1 MAEQGQDSR
10 IKPAGRKGLPKA
22 RQESSEAAPNG
33 VAGNGAVGNG
43 ASQTNGAQANGAAK
57 QNGHARAATQAERT
71 ARLPAEPDGL
81 TQALR
86 ALFRATPSWL
96 TSMVV
101 HVVVLLILGLL
112 TLPGPA
118 ADEFGKLISSVTA
131 TEVAP
136 MEDLSSNKLDPGSPT
151 GSLDSTSTTE
161 ALFSNDSAT
170 ISNSVSSPFNDP
182 TPAPPLAGP
191 IGLENV
197 GKGRDGFFAP
207 AGKGTMSGNGPIGG
221 RGATAR
227 QKRGY
232 GATDESL
239 AAVARA
245 LKWLAEHQLP
255 DGSWSF
261 DHRLSPKCGGKCGN
275 PGALKDQ
282 RFASTGLALMSF
294 LGAGQTHKEGEYKKN
309 VYNGIGWLV
318 RNMNP
323 KSGQMYRPGEQMYAH
338 GIATIALCEACGM
351 TNDKSLLGPA
361 KAAIGFILSAQ
372 DPNGGGWRYEP
383 RQPGDTSVVGWQLM
397 ALKSAKF
404 AYIKIPPQTIA
415 GVNNFLNS
423 VQTESGARY
432 GYDRPGDG
440 PATTAIGLLCRMYL
454 GWKKD
459 NGSLARGV
467 QNIGQMGF
475 SPNNVY
481 YNYYASQVMRQWEGP
496 EWDKWNKAMQQEL
509 IGKQSANGHE
519 TGSWFFKDDGL
530 GGPQGGRHYH
540 TCINCMTL
548 EVPYRYLPLYK
559 AKASEDDFDE

>member
-1 MAEQGQDSR
+1 VPRSAD
-10 IKPAGRKGLPKA
+10 
-22 RQESSEAAPNG
+22 
-33 VAGNGAVGNG
+33 NGATSG
-43 ASQTNGAQANGAAK
+43 ATNGAAK
-57 QNGHARAATQAERT
+57 NGQAKAAAQADRVLQMPDEPSGLAHAIK
-71 ARLPAEPDGL
+71 
-81 TQALR
+81 

-101 HVVVLLILGLL
+101 HVVVLLILGVL
-112 TLPGPA
+112 TIPGPA
-118 ADEFGKLISSVTA
+118 ADEIGKLVSNMAA

-136 MEDLSSNKLDPGSPT
+136 MEDLDSNMLEPGSPT
-151 GSLDSTSTTE
+151 GAIDSTSTTE
-161 ALFSNDSAT
+161 AVFSNDMAT
-170 ISNSVSSPFNDP
+170 VSNSVSSPFNDP
-182 TPAPPLAGP
+182 NPAPPLAGP

-207 AGKGTMSGNGPIGG
+207 AGKGTMHGNGAIGG

-227 QKRGY
+227 QRRGY
-232 GATDESL
+232 GATDESE

-275 PGALKDQ
+275 PGSLKDQ

-294 LGAGQTHKEGEYKKN
+294 LGAGQTHKDGEYKKN
-309 VYNGIGWLV
+309 VYNGIGWLL

-323 KSGQMYRPGEQMYAH
+323 KTGQMYRPGEQMYAH

-351 TNDKSLLGPA
+351 TNDKSLLNPA
-361 KAAIGFILSAQ
+361 KAAIGFILAAQ
-372 DPNGGGWRYEP
+372 DPVGGGWRYEP
-383 RQPGDTSVVGWQLM
+383 KQPGDTSVVGWQLM

-423 VQTESGARY
+423 VQSDSGAAY
-432 GYDRPGDG
+432 GYDRPGAG
-440 PATTAIGLLCRMYL
+440 PATTAIGLLCRMHL

-467 QNIGQMGF
+467 ENVARMGF
-475 SPNNVY
+475 SQNNVY
-481 YNYYASQVMRQWEGP
+481 YNYYASQLVRQWEGP
-496 EWDKWNKAMQQEL
+496 EWDKWNKTMQTQL

-519 TGSWFFKDDGL
+519 TGSWYFAGGL
-530 GGPQGGRHYH
+530 GGDQGGRHYT
-540 TCINCMTL
+540 TCMNCMTL
-548 EVPYRYLPLYK
+548 EVPYRYLPLYQTK
-559 AKASEDDFDE
+559 AAESDFDE